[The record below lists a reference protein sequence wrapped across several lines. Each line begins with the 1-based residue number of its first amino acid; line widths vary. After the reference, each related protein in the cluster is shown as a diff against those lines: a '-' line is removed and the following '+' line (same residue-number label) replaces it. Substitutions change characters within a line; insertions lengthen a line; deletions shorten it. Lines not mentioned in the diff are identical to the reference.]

1 VRQALP
7 PEAHG
12 KALEI
17 WFQDE
22 ARMGQK
28 GTLTRVWA
36 RKGSRPRG
44 PRDTR
49 YDSAYIFGAVCPE
62 RAVATALVM
71 PLANT
76 EAMNLHLEEISR
88 AVTYGAHA
96 VLVFDGAG
104 WHKSAALEIPDNIT
118 TIRLPG
124 YSPELNPTEN
134 IWEYL
139 RGNYLAF
146 RVLDDYD
153 AIVDTCCDAWNDL
166 LATPERIASITRR
179 SWARVS

>member
-1 VRQALP
+1 
-7 PEAHG
+7 
-12 KALEI
+12 
-17 WFQDE
+17 
-22 ARMGQK
+22 MGQK

-166 LATPERIASITRR
+166 LAMPDRIASITRR

>member
-1 VRQALP
+1 MKEALP
-7 PEAHG
+7 ASAHG
-12 KALEI
+12 KPLEI

-49 YDSAYIFGAVCPE
+49 YESAYIFGAVCSE
-62 RAVATALVM
+62 RAAAVGLVM

-76 EAMNLHLEEISR
+76 EAMNLHLGAISR
-88 AVTYGAHA
+88 AITHGAHG
-96 VLVFDGAG
+96 VVVFDGAG
-104 WHKSAALEIPDNIT
+104 WHKARALEIPDNIT
-118 TIRLPG
+118 TIRLPS
-124 YSPELNPTEN
+124 YAPELNPAEN

-139 RGNYLAF
+139 RKNYLAF

-153 AIVDTCCDAWNDL
+153 EIVDTCCDAWNEL
-166 LATPERIASITRR
+166 RAMPERIASITRR
-179 SWARVS
+179 DWARVS